1 MEWFKII
8 VEALVG
14 LGFLGTVIKWF
25 FLPRFRIDLR
35 KKNFEKDKI
44 ELDNYLDLCKK
55 FSQKLLQP
63 IQFQYATNHF
73 LGTTRYH
80 YSLFNERI
88 NNLWNFNKVFSNL
101 NHGYFFLKQVV
112 ENNQAHLEYIFKEK
126 TIKKIRSIS
135 ITILICA
142 AFIYLGL
149 IIFEVFFLKELISSK
164 SINKDTYAFY
174 KILSGVIY
182 VVLVLGA
189 SYFGGK
195 ASTALSLKDIFD
207 IRDKNT
213 KIEKSKIN
221 TKLIFLIKLFNFR
234 YFIKLFQK
242 LNK

>member
-88 NNLWNFNKVFSNL
+88 N
-101 NHGYFFLKQVV
+101 
-112 ENNQAHLEYIFKEK
+112 
-126 TIKKIRSIS
+126 
-135 ITILICA
+135 
-142 AFIYLGL
+142 
-149 IIFEVFFLKELISSK
+149 
-164 SINKDTYAFY
+164 
-174 KILSGVIY
+174 
-182 VVLVLGA
+182 
-189 SYFGGK
+189 
-195 ASTALSLKDIFD
+195 
-207 IRDKNT
+207 
-213 KIEKSKIN
+213 
-221 TKLIFLIKLFNFR
+221 
-234 YFIKLFQK
+234 
-242 LNK
+242 